1 MALAGSFEGK
11 TVLLTGTARG
21 IGRACATYF
30 AERGATVVGGDVRDQ
45 SDTVAACADLSGTF
59 DPVTV
64 DVTDSAAVA
73 ALVERAADTGRIDV
87 LGNVAGIVERGP
99 ISAHDDASW
108 NRSVAINLTAPFEIA
123 RAAVP
128 HLRETS
134 GAIVNISSI
143 YGQIGASER
152 AGYASTKAGLEGLT
166 RALAAELGADGI
178 RVNAVAPGFIETPMT
193 EPYADDDAAR
203 ERFRDL
209 AALDRLGDPDEVAS
223 VVGFLASDAASFVT
237 GETILVDGGRATVE

>member
-1 MALAGSFEGK
+1 MRLADSFAGK

-30 AERGATVVGGDVRDQ
+30 AERGATVVGGDVLDQ
-45 SDTVAACADLSGTF
+45 SDTVAACADLPGTF
-59 DPVTV
+59 NPVTA

-87 LGNVAGIVERGP
+87 LGNVAGIVERGA

-108 NRSVAINLTAPFEIA
+108 DRSVAINLTAPFEIA

-128 HLRETS
+128 HLKES
-134 GAIVNISSI
+134 GGAIVNISSI
-143 YGQIGASER
+143 YGQVGASER

-178 RVNAVAPGFIETPMT
+178 RANAVAPGFIETPMT

-203 ERFRDL
+203 KRFRGL
-209 AALDRLGDPDEVAS
+209 ATLDRLGDRRVRQVA
-223 VVGFLASDAASFVT
+223 
-237 GETILVDGGRATVE
+237 RPPMP